1 MIINIKHFYEVYR
14 FLFIGILAVIIDAIV
29 YFFLTFNFNI
39 SHELS
44 KRISFICGAIFAFYF
59 NRNFVFKVKNKKINQ
74 YFMFSIL
81 YLISFLLN
89 SLTHDI
95 ILHNTNIIYM
105 AFLTA
110 TTVSTII
117 NFLGQKFIVFKNKTI

>member
-1 MIINIKHFYEVYR
+1 LIINIKHFYEVYR